1 MLNKVLVY
9 TNNSRKSLKVKES
22 LLKEL
27 EKHNKEVVTQKP
39 EAVIV
44 IGGDGTMLSAI
55 RRYRKLGIPFIGID
69 TGTLGFLNTVMP
81 EKLDHIF
88 DILDFENY
96 SVERYPTISLDMV
109 TSTGKTINDYA
120 FNEVILRQ
128 NDFRL
133 LQIKVYINGRPFNY
147 FTGDGFVI
155 STPIGCTGYAI
166 WVDAAVIH
174 SDVKAFQ
181 ITPLA
186 PNDNSV
192 NRPMSTS
199 MIVPSET
206 EVRMEI
212 VGNAKRKVAVI
223 VDGVRS
229 TGDFVKSVTMKLDY
243 ENAVEIIRAD
253 DFDYFDLYKRKII
266 DKNIRRKLGD

>member
-1 MLNKVLVY
+1 MNKVFVY
-9 TNNSRKSLKVKES
+9 TNNSKKSLEVKTILERKLAHHGKVIV
-22 LLKEL
+22 
-27 EKHNKEVVTQKP
+27 NKNP

-55 RRYRKLGIPFIGID
+55 RRYRKLGVPFIGID

-81 EKLDHIF
+81 ENIDRVF
-88 DILDFENY
+88 DILDSDNY
-96 SVERYPTISLDMV
+96 TIEKYPIIVLEMV
-109 TSTGKTINDYA
+109 TSTGKTIYDYA

-128 NDFRL
+128 NDFRM

-155 STPIGCTGYAI
+155 STPIGSTGYAI
-166 WVDAAVIH
+166 WVGSGAIH
-174 SDVKAFQ
+174 TDVKAFQ

-192 NRPMSTS
+192 NRPMSSS
-199 MIVPSET
+199 MVVPFDT
-206 EVRMEI
+206 EVQMDI

-243 ENAVEIIRAD
+243 ENSVDIIRSGH
-253 DFDYFDLYKRKII
+253 FDYFDLYKRKII
-266 DKNIRRKLGD
+266 DKNIRRKFGD